1 MSRVGNSP
9 INVPKGVEVSI
20 KGNEVTVKG
29 PKGQLSRSFSEDMSI
44 SLKDGIL
51 TVSRPTDDR
60 RHRSMHGFTRSILAN
75 MVEGVSQGFKKSL
88 ELTGVGYRAA
98 KSGEKLVLQVGYTK
112 PVEITPPAGISLVA
126 EGPTQISVLGIDK
139 ELVGGVAAKI
149 RSVKPPDSYLGKGIK
164 YAGERVRRKAGK
176 AGKVGRKK

>member
-112 PVEITPPAGISLVA
+112 PVEFTPPTGISLVT

>member
-112 PVEITPPAGISLVA
+112 PVEITPPMGISLVT

-139 ELVGGVAAKI
+139 ELVGGIAAKI

>member
-1 MSRVGNSP
+1 MSRVGNRP
-9 INVPKGVEVSI
+9 ITVPKGVEVSI
-20 KGNEVTVKG
+20 KGSEVTVKG
-29 PKGQLSRSFSEDMSI
+29 PKGQLSRLFPEEMSI

-51 TVSRPTDDR
+51 TVSRPSDDR
-60 RHRSMHGFTRSILAN
+60 RHRSLHGFTRSILAN

-88 ELTGVGYRAA
+88 ELYGVGYRAV
-98 KSGEKLVLQVGYTK
+98 KSGEKLMLQVGYTK
-112 PVEITPPAGISLVA
+112 PVEVTPPPGISLVA

-149 RSVKPPDSYLGKGIK
+149 HAVKPPDSYLGKGIK
-164 YAGERVRRKAGK
+164 YAGEQVRRKAGK

>member
-1 MSRVGNSP
+1 MSRVGNRP
-9 INVPKGVEVSI
+9 ITIPKGVEVSI
-20 KGNEVTVKG
+20 KGSEVTVKG
-29 PKGQLSRSFSEDMSI
+29 PKGQLSRSVPEDMSI
-44 SLKDGIL
+44 LLKDGIL
-51 TVSRPTDDR
+51 TVSRPTDNR
-60 RHRSMHGFTRSILAN
+60 RHRSLHGFTRSILAN

-88 ELTGVGYRAA
+88 ELYGVGYRAA

-112 PVEITPPAGISLVA
+112 PVEFTPPTGISLVT

-164 YAGERVRRKAGK
+164 YTGERVRRKAGK

>member
-1 MSRVGNSP
+1 MSRVGNRP
-9 INVPKGVEVSI
+9 ITVPKGVEVSI

-29 PKGQLSRSFSEDMSI
+29 PKGQLSRSFLKDMSI
-44 SLKDGIL
+44 SLNEGIL
-51 TVSRPTDDR
+51 TVSRPTDNR
-60 RHRSMHGFTRSILAN
+60 RHRSLHGLTRSLLAN

-88 ELTGVGYRAA
+88 ELYGVGYRAA

-112 PVEITPPAGISLVA
+112 PVEFTPPTGILLVT

-149 RSVKPPDSYLGKGIK
+149 RAVKPPDSYLGKGIK

>member
-112 PVEITPPAGISLVA
+112 PVEITPPTGISLVT

-139 ELVGGVAAKI
+139 ELVGGIAAKI

>member
-112 PVEITPPAGISLVA
+112 PVEFAPPAGISLIT

>member
-1 MSRVGNSP
+1 MSRVGNRP
-9 INVPKGVEVSI
+9 ITIPKGVEVSI

-29 PKGQLSRSFSEDMSI
+29 PKGQLSRSFLKDMSI
-44 SLKDGIL
+44 SLNEGIL
-51 TVSRPTDDR
+51 TVSRPTDNR
-60 RHRSMHGFTRSILAN
+60 RHRSLHGLTRSLLAN

-88 ELTGVGYRAA
+88 ELYGVGYRAA

-112 PVEITPPAGISLVA
+112 PVEFTPPTGISLVT

-149 RSVKPPDSYLGKGIK
+149 RAVKPPDSYLGKGIK

>member
-44 SLKDGIL
+44 SLRDGIL

-112 PVEITPPAGISLVA
+112 PVEFTPPTGISLVT

-149 RSVKPPDSYLGKGIK
+149 RAVKPPDSYLGKGIK

>member
-1 MSRVGNSP
+1 MSRVGNRP
-9 INVPKGVEVSI
+9 ITVPKGVEVSI

-29 PKGQLSRSFSEDMSI
+29 PKGQLSRSFLKDMSI
-44 SLKDGIL
+44 SLNDGIL
-51 TVSRPTDDR
+51 TVSRPTDNR
-60 RHRSMHGFTRSILAN
+60 RHRSLHGLTRSLLAN

-88 ELTGVGYRAA
+88 ELYGVGYRAA

-112 PVEITPPAGISLVA
+112 PVEFTPPTGISLVT

-149 RSVKPPDSYLGKGIK
+149 RAVKPPDSYLGKGIK
-164 YAGERVRRKAGK
+164 YAGERIRRKAGK